1 MLCCTAIYGYIIIYL
16 IFCSIQSLDRGGAIT
31 GRPSGRQQQQQQ
43 QQQQQARVASPVP
56 SGASSASGDAGVS
69 IKQKILNSLNVGYA
83 ITGPPAAQPSNK
95 YWSQL
100 MFSILAPVVPYRRPG
115 FL

>member
-1 MLCCTAIYGYIIIYL
+1 MCCTAIYGYITIL
-16 IFCSIQSLDRGGAIT
+16 LVVCRIQSLDRGGAIT

-43 QQQQQARVASPVP
+43 QQQQARVASPLP

-83 ITGPPAAQPSNK
+83 ITGPPAAQPSNR
-95 YWSQL
+95 Y
-100 MFSILAPVVPYRRPG
+100 
-115 FL
+115 